1 MNNITL
7 ANNSSRTSMR
17 HGGISAG
24 QYTQHVS
31 SGADLLDMS
40 TRQVNFQVLTDDV
53 MGTGL
58 GVYSTDKKML
68 IKGYDKE
75 NPAQYMSVVNKS
87 YRVVENR
94 EILHPLHEQMVNF
107 FDPLVLNDVQVKDTV
122 TKNYT
127 KCYSEYSFPKV
138 SRPIETRNG
147 HKTDFQF
154 RVIVKN
160 TFDGSGSAVL
170 WCGSIDMFC
179 MNGRISGEFDVA
191 KARHSRNFTAD
202 GFMVILQKSLERFN
216 NEMALYQE
224 YADKKLKAVKP
235 VEDLYKALTAGSSE
249 VKESKRADTLSDR
262 LFAQYGQES
271 AVRGHNLFS
280 VMSALTHYASH
291 DDERFGLKSNATA
304 DSLYKRQ
311 EKVSS
316 WLNSKTWQEFVKE
329 AVLA

>member
-1 MNNITL
+1 MNSISSITS
-7 ANNSSRTSMR
+7 NRTSMR
-17 HGGISAG
+17 HGGIG
-24 QYTQHVS
+24 TGKYTTSVS
-31 SGADLLDMS
+31 SGQDLLDMS
-40 TRQVNFQVLTDDV
+40 HRPVNFQVLEDTIK
-53 MGTGL
+53 GNGYGL
-58 GVYSTDKKML
+58 DSSDKKML
-68 IKGYDKE
+68 IRSWDKE
-75 NPAQYMSVVNKS
+75 NPAKYITVVNKS

-94 EILHPLHEQMVNF
+94 ELLQPLHEQLINF
-107 FDPLVLNDVQVKDTV
+107 FDPSVLSDVQVKDTI
-122 TKNYT
+122 TANSA
-127 KCYSEYSFPKV
+127 KCYSEYNFPHV
-138 SRPIETRNG
+138 SRPIETGNG

-154 RVIVKN
+154 RIIVKN

-202 GFMVILQKSLERFN
+202 GFITILGKSLDRFN
-216 NEMALYQE
+216 LEMNLYQE
-224 YADKKLKAVKP
+224 YADKKLKAVQP
-235 VEDLYKALTAGSSE
+235 VEALYKALTAATSE
-249 VKESKRADTLSDR
+249 VKEAKRTNTLSER

-291 DDERFGLKSNATA
+291 DDERFSLRTNATA